1 MIELENNVL
10 RLRFPEVHPDA
21 RASISFQR
29 TLRVPDDNQDY
40 PLPAGLGRFPV
51 ESVDDFPVPSEW
63 RDHGGVFLPIRRAEA
78 LWISLDGGDYPMAI
92 KIAAGK
98 INAVT
103 GGAWSDRLSAE
114 RQDYVVV
121 PTQPWLDGFHVDDD
135 VVRQFVA
142 MPLGE
147 GATAEEQLTG
157 EAVWG
162 GLQIVAYPMKAA
174 VYEKWRQTQQRV
186 TESLDLL
193 GICPSV
199 SSAAMGLAPGG
210 RIRQEIA
217 EDPHGF
223 DAWDMDAGSRC
234 FVHLLNAELWP
245 AYTGQPAPPSPIT
258 QEAYR
263 RAGIPWF
270 DYYADGP
277 VVPGSPRLAGMD
289 GVAAFLAKRSQRLAD
304 NAPIAVGRPI
314 RLGGGPR
321 RIRGSF

>member
-1 MIELENNVL
+1 MIELESNAL

-29 TLRVPDDNQDY
+29 TLRVPDDNQEY

-51 ESVDDFPVPSEW
+51 ESVDDFAVPLEW

-78 LWISLDGGDYPMAI
+78 MWISLDGDDYPMAI

-103 GGAWSDRLSAE
+103 GDAWSDRLSAE

-121 PTQPWLDGFHVDDD
+121 PNQLWLDGFHVNAD

-174 VYEKWRQTQQRV
+174 VYEQLRARRRV
-186 TESLDLL
+186 YEPLHLMDV
-193 GICPSV
+193 CPSIAP
-199 SSAAMGLAPGG
+199 AAMGLAPGG
-210 RIRQEIA
+210 RIRQEIE
-217 EDPHGF
+217 EDPYGF
-223 DAWDMDAGSRC
+223 EAWDMDAGSRC

-245 AYTGQPAPPSPIT
+245 AFTGEPAPASPIT
-258 QEAYR
+258 VEAYR
-263 RAGIPWF
+263 QAGIPWF
-270 DYYADGP
+270 EHYADGP
-277 VVPGSPRLAGMD
+277 VVPGSPRLARMD
-289 GVAAFLAKRSQRLAD
+289 GVATFLGKRGGKLAE
-304 NAPIAVGRPI
+304 NAPIPVGRPI
-314 RLGGGPR
+314 RLGGGGR